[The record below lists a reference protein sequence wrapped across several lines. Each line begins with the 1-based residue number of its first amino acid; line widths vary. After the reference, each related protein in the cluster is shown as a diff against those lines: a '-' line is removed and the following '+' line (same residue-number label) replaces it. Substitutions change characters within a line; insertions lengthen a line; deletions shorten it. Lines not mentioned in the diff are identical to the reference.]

1 MLQLRGQVGCREA
14 EPMGGGNGRSQWAA
28 GSGTEEL
35 WVSPAGEPAG
45 LSTPNRV
52 AGGFKH

>member
-1 MLQLRGQVGCREA
+1 MLQLWGQVGCREA
-14 EPMGGGNGRSQWAA
+14 EPMDGVSGRSQWAA

-52 AGGFKH
+52 AGGIKH